1 LVIRTKAMRH
11 RRDFPAALL
20 LLTLG
25 CAGKIAPVDAGG
37 PWETSD
43 SATCALYTCAVDCDA
58 ADPCV
63 PTPADVACNSN
74 ADCTWF
80 VVEQCSCFSLTYGV
94 NTGAFDRISRA
105 CPGPPCAVSSLNP
118 PCVDAGTGVYTQD
131 CQSAPLYP
139 WRAAA
144 LCVDHQCRT
153 YVPAIGSE

>member
-1 LVIRTKAMRH
+1 MRH

-43 SATCALYTCAVDCDA
+43 AATCDLFTCAVDCDVA
-58 ADPCV
+58 NPCI
-63 PTPADVACNSN
+63 PTPTDVACNSN

-80 VVEQCSCFSLTYGV
+80 EQRSCGCFSLVYGV
-94 NTGAFDRISRA
+94 NNGATARISRE
-105 CPGPPCAVSSLNP
+105 CLPPPCAMAGPPFN
-118 PCVDAGTGVYTQD
+118 PCVDAAVGPFAQD
-131 CQSAPLYP
+131 CQSVPYNP
-139 WRAAA
+139 WSVLA

-153 YVPAIGSE
+153 YVPATGSE